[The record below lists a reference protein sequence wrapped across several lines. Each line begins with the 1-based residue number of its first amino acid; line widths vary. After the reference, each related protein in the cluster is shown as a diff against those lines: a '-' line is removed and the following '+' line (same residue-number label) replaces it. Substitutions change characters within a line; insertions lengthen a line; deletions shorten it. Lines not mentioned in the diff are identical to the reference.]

1 MTINNPLANNSPDQE
16 DRTLVLR
23 AHSGDRNAL
32 EDLVQRHQAW
42 IYNIAIRMLYHP
54 QDAEDAT
61 QEILI
66 KVLTRL
72 SSFEGRS
79 SFRTWLYR
87 IVVNHVLNMK
97 RGRVEVQHESI
108 DFASY
113 GTALDNTPE
122 LELAD
127 PKGTSADTDQ
137 LVTEAMIA
145 CTSGMLLCLDREQ
158 RLTFILGA
166 ILEVSDTV
174 AGEVLEITPDNF
186 RQRLARARRDLRNFM
201 NDKCGLVNQANP
213 CRCAKK
219 TRGFIQAGY
228 VDPENLLFVRERICE
243 VQEAAPKVH
252 EAINTLDEKCAE
264 VFRGHPFYKAP
275 DIGPMLQRLVAR
287 TPITA

>member
-1 MTINNPLANNSPDQE
+1 MTISNPLADNSVDLEDQE
-16 DRTLVLR
+16 RVLR
-23 AHSGDRNAL
+23 ARSGDRNAL
-32 EDLVQRHQAW
+32 EDLLRRHQAW
-42 IYNIAIRMLYHP
+42 IYNIAVRMLYHP

-79 SFRTWLYR
+79 SVRTWLYR

-97 RGRVEVQHESI
+97 RGRVEVQYGSF

-113 GTALDNTPE
+113 GASIDNTPE

-127 PKGTSADTDQ
+127 PKGTSAETDL
-137 LVTEAMIA
+137 LVTEAMLS

-166 ILEVSDTV
+166 IFEVSDTV
-174 AGEVLEITPDNF
+174 AAEVLEITPDNF

-228 VDPENLLFVRERICE
+228 VDPENLLFVRERIGE
-243 VQEAAPKVH
+243 VREAAPKVH
-252 EAINTLDEKCAE
+252 EALSTLDEKCAE
-264 VFRGHPFYKAP
+264 IFRGHPFYKAP
-275 DIGPMLQRLVAR
+275 DLAPMLRRLVAR
-287 TPITA
+287 TQITM

>member
-1 MTINNPLANNSPDQE
+1 MTINNPLADNFPDHE
-16 DRTLVLR
+16 DQNLVLR
-23 AHSGDRNAL
+23 ARSGDRQAL

-42 IYNIAIRMLYHP
+42 IYNIAIRMLYHS

-79 SFRTWLYR
+79 RFRTWLYR
-87 IVVNHVLNMK
+87 IVVNHMLNMK

-108 DFASY
+108 DFAAY
-113 GTALDNTPE
+113 GAGLDGTPD

-127 PKGTSADTDQ
+127 PKGTSAETDL
-137 LVTEAMIA
+137 LVTEAMLS

-158 RLTFILGA
+158 RLTFTLGG
-166 ILEVSDTV
+166 IFGVSDTV
-174 AGEVLEITPDNF
+174 AAEVLEITPDNF

-228 VDPENLLFVRERICE
+228 VDPKNLLFVRERIGE
-243 VQEAAPKVH
+243 VREAAPKVH
-252 EAINTLDEKCAE
+252 ETLSTLDEKCAE
-264 VFRGHPFYKAP
+264 IFRGHPFYKAP
-275 DIGPMLQRLVAR
+275 DLAPMLRRLVAR
-287 TPITA
+287 TQFTA